1 MAVVCATEP
10 VHSAVYFGRVRHG
23 RVAPR
28 RHDFSYRLFMMYL
41 DLDELPGVFA
51 RFWFW
56 SVERPNVAAFYR
68 RNYLGQAQQSL
79 KECVLDEVQ
88 RQAGFRPSG
97 RVAILT
103 HLSYFGLCFN
113 PVSFYFCWDKSGQQL
128 EAVIAEITNTPWD
141 ERHRYVLS
149 DQTHGME
156 GAWSPAHGRG
166 RFVFQKAFHVS
177 PFFPLDMKYTWVFS
191 APKSNAGSPL
201 HVFMMNER
209 DGQKAFEVNLD
220 LRRST
225 LSAGSLARALLL
237 YPFLTARA
245 LVGIY
250 LHAGLLWMKGTPF
263 FSHPKKG
270 AST

>member
-79 KECVLDEVQ
+79 TACVLDEVQ

-128 EAVIAEITNTPWD
+128 EAVIAEITNTPWL
-141 ERHRYVLS
+141 ERHAYVLPVR
-149 DQTHGME
+149 D
-156 GAWSPAHGRG
+156 GRLRW
-166 RFVFQKAFHVS
+166 RFAKTFHVS
-177 PFFPLDMKYTWVFS
+177 PFHGMDHTYEWAFS
-191 APKSNAGSPL
+191 APGEHLGVHMRNIQDGRV
-201 HVFMMNER
+201 VF
-209 DGQKAFEVNLD
+209 DA
-220 LRRST
+220 
-225 LSAGSLARALLL
+225 SLALQRRPWNDATLAQVWFRYPAMSLFALIM
-237 YPFLTARA
+237 
-245 LVGIY
+245 IY
-250 LHAGLLWMKGTPF
+250 WHAGVLWWRGATFHPHPATP
-263 FSHPKKG
+263 
-270 AST
+270 STPG